1 MKEQEEVPVEQK
13 RNLVVKRINFKSF
26 EGKSTDSFSY
36 KTMNAPR
43 TLCPSLNFTFYFV
56 KRSRFNKEKQMVWN
70 SKVSQ
75 FWEVNTNPN
84 YVLNIT
90 ILFDDK

>member
-26 EGKSTDSFSY
+26 EGKKSTDSFSY

-43 TLCPSLNFTFYFV
+43 TLCPSLNFLPLILLNEADLT
-56 KRSRFNKEKQMVWN
+56 KKNKWYGTQK
-70 SKVSQ
+70 
-75 FWEVNTNPN
+75 F
-84 YVLNIT
+84 LN
-90 ILFDDK
+90 LGK